1 MSKRAKVIL
10 LSISLILISALVYI
24 FRAPVSKVVKS
35 SLTTVEYVS
44 EIEYGEVYVYK
55 QVETPS
61 YIKFLDSKHYVAWPT
76 VRFESDLDEGP
87 LFNFVEGVYEEKNGN
102 YYLGQKIR
110 MATISF
116 STRDDYDNREYEGL
130 PRIDYEVDNRFIPF
144 TNTPILKKDGEYW
157 YTWEVGDWKEGD
169 KEKPSGIRTGE
180 TKLEKT
186 NKKIPNSIEDFLSQ
200 YSQKVE
206 SSDASK
212 NN

>member
-10 LSISLILISALVYI
+10 LSISLILICALVYI
-24 FRAPVSKVVKS
+24 FRDPVSKVVKS

-55 QVETPS
+55 KGEVPS
-61 YIKFLDSKHYVAWPT
+61 YIKFIDSKRYVAMPL
-76 VRFESDLDEGP
+76 VDMENDYDYGP
-87 LFNFVEGVYEEKNGN
+87 AIRLVEGKYVKKNGN
-102 YYLGQKIR
+102 YYLGIEIR
-110 MATISF
+110 MATILF
-116 STRDDYDNREYEGL
+116 PTIDDYEDKVYEGP
-130 PRIDYEVDNRFIPF
+130 PRIDYEADNRFIPF
-144 TNTPILKKDGEYW
+144 TNTPIIKKDGEYW